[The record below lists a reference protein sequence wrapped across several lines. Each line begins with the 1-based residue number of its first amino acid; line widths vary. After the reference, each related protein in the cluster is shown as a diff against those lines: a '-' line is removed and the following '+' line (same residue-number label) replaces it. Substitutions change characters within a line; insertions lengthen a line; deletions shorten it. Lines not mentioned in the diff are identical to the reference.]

1 MTTEDN
7 NAPVLI
13 ETLPSGGGYRVG
25 LATLNA
31 PKSLN
36 ALTRDMVDILLPQLQ
51 QWQADDSIACVVL
64 RGSGDKGF
72 CAGGDV
78 VQLRN
83 SSLAGDGAAAAFFEQ
98 EYRLDYLIH
107 TYSKPIVV
115 WGHGIVMGGGLGLLA
130 GASHRVVTA
139 KTRLAM
145 PEVTIGLYPDVGGS
159 WFLNKMP
166 GRSGLFVALTGVSIN
181 AGDTLY
187 LGLADHFLAHE
198 QWAEFI
204 AALGDMSWAEPVS
217 HSVDLTRLLQGLS
230 TSAGEP
236 PVSAVR
242 EHYDVIQAM
251 TAGPT
256 LEEIVSAITAYS
268 GDDKWLAGAAKTLA
282 SGCPTTVY
290 LIAEQLKRSLH
301 MSLREA
307 FQMELVLSANCMGF
321 PNFAEG
327 VRALLVDKDQQPKFE
342 PATLAAVTPEL
353 VAAHF
358 VPPWDGANPLDDL

>member
-1 MTTEDN
+1 MTSEHSE
-7 NAPVLI
+7 PVLI
-13 ETLPSGGGYRVG
+13 ETLSAGNGYRIGV
-25 LATLNA
+25 ATLNA

-36 ALTRDMVDILLPQLQ
+36 SLTRKMVDILLPQLQ
-51 QWQADDSIACVVL
+51 AWQEDPQIACVLL

-83 SSLAGDGAAAAFFEQ
+83 SSIAGDGEAAEFFER

-107 TYSKPIVV
+107 IYSKPILV
-115 WGHGIVMGGGLGLLA
+115 WGHGVVMGGGLGLLA

-166 GRSGLFVALTGVSIN
+166 GRTGLFIGLTGVPVN

-198 QWAEFI
+198 QWDT
-204 AALGDMSWAEPVS
+204 LLTQLTGLSWGAPAD
-217 HSVDLTRLLQGLS
+217 HSAQLSRLLKALS
-230 TSAGEP
+230 ADAGEP
-236 PVSAVR
+236 PRSVVR
-242 EHYDVIQAM
+242 EHYDVIQ
-251 TAGPT
+251 TLTEGPT
-256 LEEIVSAITAYS
+256 LAEMVSSITAYE
-268 GDDKWLAGAAKTLA
+268 GEDAWLSGAAKTLA
-282 SGCPTTVY
+282 NGCPASVR
-290 LIAEQLKRSLH
+290 LIYEQLCRSLH
-301 MSLREA
+301 LSLREA
-307 FQMELVLSANCMGF
+307 FQLEMVVSANCMNS

-327 VRALLVDKDQQPKFE
+327 VRALLVDKDRQPRFE
-342 PATLAAVTPEL
+342 PARLDQVSEEQ
-353 VAAHF
+353 VAQYF
-358 VPPWDGANPLDDL
+358 EPPWKGENPLSNL